1 MVEVASR
8 HSINEH
14 DASTDAMLRFRPLD
28 KDGSAVSDD
37 SAKRGDIALIAGVA
51 RGDARSIATFYERVR
66 PIIDRK
72 LRRLLGIHD
81 ADFDDMVQNSLIE
94 LIRSV
99 DRFRGE
105 GSLDG
110 WVAIVSARVVF
121 RHIRERRSERRI
133 FAAAPAEG
141 APEAADST
149 DIEAGSSSRELLVR
163 VRRHLDAIDPVKAW
177 TYVLHDVL
185 GHSLAEVAEIT
196 NASLPATQSRL
207 FRGRRELEER
217 LAGDVE
223 LASRLRARAGE
234 TT

>member
-1 MVEVASR
+1 
-8 HSINEH
+8 
-14 DASTDAMLRFRPLD
+14 
-28 KDGSAVSDD
+28 VSDD
-37 SAKRGDIALIAGVA
+37 SAKGDDIALVAGVA
-51 RGDARSIATFYERVR
+51 RGDARSVAAFYARVR

-72 LRRLLGIHD
+72 LRRLLGLHD

-110 WVAIVSARVVF
+110 WVGVVAARVVF

-133 FAAAPAEG
+133 FAAAPADGTLETV
-141 APEAADST
+141 DSI
-149 DIEAGSSSRELLVR
+149 DVEEGSSSRELLAR
-163 VRRHLDAIDPVKAW
+163 IRRHLAAIDPVKAW
-177 TYVLHDVL
+177 TYVLHDVV

-234 TT
+234 REGGS

>member
-1 MVEVASR
+1 MTR
-8 HSINEH
+8 RI
-14 DASTDAMLRFRPLD
+14 DAMLRLRPLVNH
-28 KDGSAVSDD
+28 GSEVSDD
-37 SAKRGDIALIAGVA
+37 AAERDIDLVA
-51 RGDARSIATFYERVR
+51 RVAAGDPRAIAAFYDRVR
-66 PIIDRK
+66 PIIERK

-81 ADFDDMVQNSLIE
+81 ADFDDMVQNSLIQ

-99 DRFRGE
+99 DRFRGD

-133 FAAAPAEG
+133 FAAAPVDA
-141 APEAADST
+141 AHDLLDEADV
-149 DIEAGSSSRELLVR
+149 EEGSSSRELLAR

-207 FRGRRELEER
+207 FRGRRELEDR
-217 LAGDVE
+217 IRGDAE

-234 TT
+234 GKP